1 MNVHKPVRKLSAR
14 QILIIG
20 GALAAA
26 LAGLDVGA
34 QTRPPGRQTLGTLG
48 PRLDFDLA
56 AHALPPPVAPAPRP
70 RLARAADIVPS
81 SG

>member
-1 MNVHKPVRKLSAR
+1 MSVHKPVRKLSKREIVIVA
-14 QILIIG
+14 

-34 QTRPPGRQTLGTLG
+34 QTRPAAAQPHATLG
-48 PRLDFDLA
+48 PRMDFDLA
-56 AHALPPPVAPAPRP
+56 AHALPPPVDPTARTQ
-70 RLARAADIVPS
+70 LAGADATAD